1 MESHSKGINVCGASA
16 GRGAMRSGQKS
27 SRRGSISQHGT
38 PPASTNAENN
48 YLTKQKDA
56 QTPVVV
62 TLLDGERIEGVVEW
76 YDAGCIKVR
85 RSDGTGIVIM
95 KSFIARFCKQAWS
108 NNEYPARI

>member
-1 MESHSKGINVCGASA
+1 MCGAPA
-16 GRGAMRSGQKS
+16 GRGAMRSEQKS
-27 SRRGSISQHGT
+27 SRRGSIPQHSI
-38 PPASTNAENN
+38 PPASTNAENH

-56 QTPVVV
+56 KTPVIV
-62 TLLDGERIEGVVEW
+62 TLLDGERIEGVIEW

-85 RSDGTGIVIM
+85 RIDGLGIVIM